1 MIPSFRLVALG
12 LTLFAGL
19 PLLAGC
25 GAFRD
30 SDLAAF
36 ETPDCTES
44 AGSESGLGY
53 WVFGET
59 GSTLNWTDCNQ
70 ENADLEGDD
79 LNIGY
84 LQRVNLDGA
93 DLRDADLVGAKL
105 GEAKLRGADLRGA
118 RLVGADLLNAD
129 LAGANLSGVDL
140 QGISLA
146 GVNLR
151 DANLTGVNLRGV
163 NLRETILEGADLSGA
178 QWIYA
183 PAVCPPGSIGACQ

>member
-1 MIPSFRLVALG
+1 MTSSFRLVILG
-12 LTLFAGL
+12 LALLAGM
-19 PLLAGC
+19 PMLAGC

-30 SDLAAF
+30 SDLAAYQ
-36 ETPDCTES
+36 TPDCEES
-44 AGSESGLGY
+44 AGSEGGLGY
-53 WVFGET
+53 WVFGAT

-70 ENADLEGDD
+70 ENANLDGDD

-84 LQRVNLDGA
+84 LERVNLNGA

-105 GEAKLRGADLRGA
+105 GDAKLRGADLRGA

-129 LAGANLSGVDL
+129 LGGANLAGVDL

-151 DANLTGVNLRGV
+151 DANLTGANLRGV
-163 NLRETILEGADLSGA
+163 NLSGTVLEGADLSGA
-178 QWIYA
+178 QWIYS
-183 PAVCPPGSIGACQ
+183 PAVCPQGAIGACQ